1 MLKKRMLTFYRPH
14 NRFVRKWTRFWIQRG
29 DLTPTGRFAM
39 RMAAMFVA
47 PHKSRVG
54 LARLAPSGYV
64 APSAIIDHDE
74 LSLGNHVFIDDG
86 SILFKRDGK
95 GRMTLADGVIIF
107 RQVILESGMG
117 GDLFIDEG
125 ASIHPRCQVNAY
137 HASIHIGKMVMLAPL
152 CALYSYNHGLQPGVP
167 IIDQPLE
174 SRGPI
179 TIGDG
184 AWLGVGVI
192 VTSGVTIGEGAAV
205 GAGSVVTRDV
215 PPNTIAAGN
224 PARVVKKR

>member
-1 MLKKRMLTFYRPH
+1 MKPFYRPD

-29 DLTPTGRFAM
+29 GLTPSGRFAM
-39 RMAAMFVA
+39 RMAALFVA
-47 PHKSRVG
+47 PHKSRAT

-64 APSAIIDHDE
+64 ARSVMIDHDE
-74 LSLGNHVFIDDG
+74 LFLGNHVFIDDG

-107 RQVILESGMG
+107 REVILESGMG
-117 GDLFIDEG
+117 GDLYIDEG

-137 HASIHIGKMVMLAPL
+137 HASIQIGKNVMLAPF
-152 CALYSYNHGLQPGVP
+152 CALYSYNHGLRPGLP

-179 TIGDG
+179 AIGDG
-184 AWLGVGVI
+184 AWLGFGVI
-192 VTSGVTIGEGAAV
+192 VNSGVTIGEGAAV

-224 PARVVKKR
+224 PARILKNR